1 MNKNAD
7 KHLTTFPY
15 ENYYCMT
22 QYIPIYTCIFYI
34 VYTYNNIMNIYLYR
48 YHYARFTDRHRVLVD

>member
-22 QYIPIYTCIFYI
+22 QCIYIHISMYNVYSIY
-34 VYTYNNIMNIYLYR
+34 V
-48 YHYARFTDRHRVLVD
+48 